1 MTEVTVTIPRQAEH
15 SVTAAA
21 SELASRAQAGALKS
35 WKNTMSSR
43 LALMAFVVL
52 GASGALADDM
62 KMPMNGKDIK
72 WGPAPPFFPKGAE
85 FAVLSGDPGKDGPY
99 VVRLKMPAG
108 YKIPAHNHPTTE
120 NVTVVSGNFHIG
132 MGDYLDEKKGIE
144 LTSGGY
150 GGTGENEPLCLGNQ
164 PNDCTGSRSRSLC
177 NHLCQSGGRSEHQE
191 IAGSATAAGSRH
203 DGPLVRLGCIHRQLV
218 ETPADVGFGSDFG
231 PQRVALGQCT
241 LTGEADWRPTE

>member
-1 MTEVTVTIPRQAEH
+1 
-15 SVTAAA
+15 
-21 SELASRAQAGALKS
+21 
-35 WKNTMSSR
+35 MSSR

-52 GASGALADDM
+52 GVSGALADDM

-85 FAVLSGDPGKDGPY
+85 FAVLSGDPSKDGLY

-132 MGDYLDEKKGIE
+132 MGDHLDEKKGIE

-150 GGTGENEPLCLGNQ
+150 GDNEPLCLGNQ
-164 PNDCTGSRSRSLC
+164 PNDCAGSRSGSLC
-177 NHLCQSGGRSEHQE
+177 NHLRQSGGRSQH
-191 IAGSATAAGSRH
+191 
-203 DGPLVRLGCIHRQLV
+203 
-218 ETPADVGFGSDFG
+218 
-231 PQRVALGQCT
+231 
-241 LTGEADWRPTE
+241 

>member
-72 WGPAPPFFPKGAE
+72 WGPAPPSLPKGAE

-108 YKIPAHNHPTTE
+108 YKIPAHNH
-120 NVTVVSGNFHIG
+120 
-132 MGDYLDEKKGIE
+132 
-144 LTSGGY
+144 
-150 GGTGENEPLCLGNQ
+150 
-164 PNDCTGSRSRSLC
+164 
-177 NHLCQSGGRSEHQE
+177 
-191 IAGSATAAGSRH
+191 
-203 DGPLVRLGCIHRQLV
+203 RQRK
-218 ETPADVGFGSDFG
+218 T
-231 PQRVALGQCT
+231 
-241 LTGEADWRPTE
+241 

>member
-1 MTEVTVTIPRQAEH
+1 MTDATVTIPRQADH

-21 SELASRAQAGALKS
+21 SELASRDHTGALKS
-35 WKNTMSSR
+35 WKDAMSSQ

-52 GASGALADDM
+52 GASCALADDM

-72 WGPAPPFFPKGAE
+72 WGPAPPSLPKGVE

-132 MGDYLDEKKGIE
+132 MGDRLDEKKGIE

-150 GGTGENEPLCLGNQ
+150 GEAPAKM
-164 PNDCTGSRSRSLC
+164 
-177 NHLCQSGGRSEHQE
+177 NHYAWVTSPTIVQVHGQ
-191 IAGSATAAGSRH
+191 
-203 DGPLVRLGCIHRQLV
+203 GPFAITYVN
-218 ETPADVGFGSDFG
+218 PADDPST
-231 PQRVALGQCT
+231 RK
-241 LTGEADWRPTE
+241 